1 MLNIIEDTRNEFKV
15 KLTDKFERE
24 VIAFLNTDG
33 GDIYIGVNDKGEIVG
48 LNGNID
54 QLQRT
59 IKDRIQNNI
68 GPSTLGLYT
77 VNLMEENGKK
87 YIKVSISRGDEDPY
101 YIRTMGMTPE
111 SCFVRVG
118 SSTQSMR
125 YDIINNRANKKY
137 RNSLQILTSPRQ
149 DLTFNQLKI
158 YYEEKGFKI
167 NDNFLRQLDLYT
179 EENKFNFVAYLLSD
193 NNRIPIKFAKYSGT
207 DVMDLIENEDYG
219 YCSIIKATQNV
230 LSKLKIENRIY
241 TKITYPNRKEIEMFD
256 YIAVREAVINAI
268 VHNDW
273 SDGFS
278 PKFEMFSDRLVIT
291 SIGGMQRNVT
301 EDEFL
306 KGVSLPKNKELMKI
320 FNDLELVE
328 QMGTSVLRILK
339 SYDKKSFCFYPNFII
354 VTFPFR
360 KNTFE
365 DEDKENI
372 DNEIQ
377 EELGISFTQSMII
390 KIIKET
396 PRVTREK
403 IAQALDVSCSTVQ
416 RNIRALIDLG
426 ILKRD
431 GAKKNGEWIIEYKE
445 YYKNLTE

>member
-137 RNSLQILTSPRQ
+137 RNSLKILTSPRQ

-158 YYEEKGFKI
+158 YYEE
-167 NDNFLRQLDLYT
+167 N
-179 EENKFNFVAYLLSD
+179 
-193 NNRIPIKFAKYSGT
+193 
-207 DVMDLIENEDYG
+207 
-219 YCSIIKATQNV
+219 QN
-230 LSKLKIENRIY
+230 L
-241 TKITYPNRKEIEMFD
+241 
-256 YIAVREAVINAI
+256 
-268 VHNDW
+268 
-273 SDGFS
+273 
-278 PKFEMFSDRLVIT
+278 
-291 SIGGMQRNVT
+291 
-301 EDEFL
+301 
-306 KGVSLPKNKELMKI
+306 
-320 FNDLELVE
+320 
-328 QMGTSVLRILK
+328 
-339 SYDKKSFCFYPNFII
+339 
-354 VTFPFR
+354 
-360 KNTFE
+360 
-365 DEDKENI
+365 
-372 DNEIQ
+372 
-377 EELGISFTQSMII
+377 
-390 KIIKET
+390 
-396 PRVTREK
+396 
-403 IAQALDVSCSTVQ
+403 
-416 RNIRALIDLG
+416 
-426 ILKRD
+426 
-431 GAKKNGEWIIEYKE
+431 
-445 YYKNLTE
+445 